1 MGFDEFPVEAAIL
14 SYFMDNGTRS
24 RIQPFHDAP
33 HGFFPVLPVMK

>member
-1 MGFDEFPVEAAIL
+1 MGFDKFHVEVAIV
-14 SYFMDNGTRS
+14 SYFIDNETRS